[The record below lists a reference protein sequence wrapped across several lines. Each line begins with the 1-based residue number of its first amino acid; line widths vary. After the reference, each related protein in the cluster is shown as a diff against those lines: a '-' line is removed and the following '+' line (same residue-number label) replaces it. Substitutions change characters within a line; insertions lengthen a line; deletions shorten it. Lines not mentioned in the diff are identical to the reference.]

1 MAELST
7 SQTHSARGAGRTILR
22 LALAD
27 FRHDWRVSACLVLA
41 LAAVLVPLLVLFGLK
56 SGIVTTMRERLLA
69 DPRNLEII
77 IAGSYSLKPDWFADI
92 AALPETGFVIPRTR
106 SLAAT
111 LDVMAEGGRAVG
123 AIELVPTGPDDP
135 LLRDLAPPARMDDV
149 LVSRS
154 VAQKLGLTEGDR
166 ITGLLARTR
175 EGEREVMRLPLTI
188 RAILPEAAFGRDG
201 AFVLLELLVLAED
214 FRDGK
219 AVSFDAPPQDIAARD
234 FASARLFARDL
245 DSVAPL
251 ADRLRRDGI
260 EIRTRADDI
269 ETVKAID
276 RVLSF
281 IFTVIAA
288 IAVGGYLLSLASNL
302 WANVERKRR
311 ELALMRLVGFST
323 RAVIAFPAIQ
333 ALLIALL
340 GAALSSAVAW
350 GVAQIFNASLAS
362 NLAGGEFVCRL
373 LPQDLAIAAAATAL
387 LALLASSI
395 GGYRAAR
402 IDPAESLRV
411 L

>member
-1 MAELST
+1 MTDLRPRP
-7 SQTHSARGAGRTILR
+7 ARGSGRTILR

-27 FRHDWRVSACLVLA
+27 FGHDWKVSACLVLA

-56 SGIVTTMRERLLA
+56 SGIVSTMRDRLLA
-69 DPRNLEII
+69 DPRNLEITLV
-77 IAGSYSLKPDWFADI
+77 GSYRLQPDWFTALS
-92 AALPETGFVIPRTR
+92 ALPETGFVMPRTR

-111 LDVMAEGGRAVG
+111 LDVMGESGRAVS
-123 AIELVPTGPDDP
+123 AIELVPTGAGDP
-135 LLRDLAPPARMDDV
+135 LLRDIAPPAGLGDI
-149 LVSRS
+149 LISRS
-154 VAQKLGLTEGDR
+154 VAQKLALAEGDG
-166 ITGLLARTR
+166 ITGLLARSR
-175 EGEREVMRLPLTI
+175 DGVRDVLRLPLTI
-188 RAILPEAAFGRDG
+188 RAILPEAVFGRDG
-201 AFVLLELLVLAED
+201 AFVTLELLALAED
-214 FRDGK
+214 FRDGE
-219 AVSFDAPPQDIAARD
+219 AVSFEAPPQDIAARD

-245 DSVAPL
+245 DAVAPL

-260 EIRTRADDI
+260 EIRTRANDI

-276 RVLSF
+276 RALSF
-281 IFTVIAA
+281 IFSVIAG

-323 RAVIAFPAIQ
+323 AAVIAFPAIQ
-333 ALLIALL
+333 ALLVALL
-340 GAALSSAVAW
+340 GAGLSSAVAW
-350 GVAQIFNASLAS
+350 GVALSFNASLAS

-373 LPQDLAIAAAATAL
+373 LPEDLAIAALATAL

-402 IDPAESLRV
+402 IDPAESLRI